1 MKFNIKLLSMAL
13 CACALVSCSDDDIE
27 GGSGEAPISIG
38 NKMFAVMSSSSE
50 ATGVY
55 IQTVPNVDK
64 DSVLDATTNTSNRI
78 FSAGNNSDFVNFNG
92 KYLVN
97 LCYPSKGGS
106 TSDYITRAYKV
117 EDGKMVEHGNGLAFD
132 GDFKARGFFKNYLIG
147 VSATTTTDGRYAER
161 VKFVDMDGFNKA
173 VVDGILLRD
182 DAKSGPT
189 TELEGEIWDVNE
201 IAEYGDYV
209 LVGYSPQTTT
219 LINPDNPKGG
229 YVTRLSNNFYLGVY
243 KFDPNDADKE
253 YLKYQST
260 IVRKSADH
268 SGKEAGQ
275 IRSNLRA
282 RTENSIKVVDGKI
295 YIFAQGT
302 AKNSDVAYPEV
313 PSALLRI
320 SGDNIQN
327 GKPVGIDDDFYVNLT
342 EKTGGYYLWRTYY
355 LGDGK
360 FCFQLFSVAGAEGT
374 VSSKTNALAATH
386 KRFGIYDLA
395 SNTFKMVSGMPE
407 PENISDIALAYA
419 LDEDKHTISF
429 EVQATDGS
437 KPTIYTIN
445 SDGTAVKGLQ
455 VNTESME
462 GVSFLK
468 YNED

>member
-1 MKFNIKLLSMAL
+1 MKLNIRLLSMAL
-13 CACALVSCSDDDIE
+13 CACALGSCTDDNVE
-27 GGSGEAPISIG
+27 GETGGNQTAIG
-38 NKMFAVMSSSSE
+38 NRMYAVMSSSGDN
-50 ATGVY
+50 TGVY
-55 IQTVPNVDK
+55 IQTVSNVTK
-64 DSVLDATTNTSNRI
+64 DSLLDATTNTSNRI
-78 FSAGNNSDFVNFNG
+78 FSEGTNSDFVNFNG
-92 KYLVN
+92 KYLIN

-106 TSDYITRAYKV
+106 TSDYITRAYEV
-117 EDGKMVEHGNGLAFD
+117 EDGKMVEHGTGLAFD
-132 GDFKARGFFKNYLIG
+132 GDFKARGFFKDYLIG
-147 VSATTTTDGRYAER
+147 VSATTTADGRYAER
-161 VKFVDMDGFNKA
+161 VKFVDVDDFGKA

-229 YVTRLSNNFYLGVY
+229 YVTKLSNNFYLGVY

-268 SGKEAGQ
+268 PGKEAGQ
-275 IRSNLRA
+275 IRSNMRA

-302 AKNSDVAYPEV
+302 AKNSDVAYPET

-320 SGDNIQN
+320 SGNNIQD

-342 EKTGGYYLWRTYY
+342 ELTGGYYLWRTYY
-355 LGDGK
+355 LGDNK

-374 VSSKTNALAATH
+374 VSSKTDAQAATH

-395 SNTFKMVSGMPE
+395 NNTFKMVSGMPE

-419 LDEDKHTISF
+419 LDQDNHTISF
-429 EVQATDGS
+429 EVQLTDGS

-445 SDGTAVKGLQ
+445 SDGTVVKGLQ
-455 VNTESME
+455 VKTESM
-462 GVSFLK
+462 GGISFLK
-468 YNED
+468 EYDD